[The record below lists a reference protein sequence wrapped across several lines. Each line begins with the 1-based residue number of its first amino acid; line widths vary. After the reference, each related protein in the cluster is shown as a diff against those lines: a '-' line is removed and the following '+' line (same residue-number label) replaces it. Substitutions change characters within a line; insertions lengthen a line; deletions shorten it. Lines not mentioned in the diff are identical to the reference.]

1 MDFRTKKLLT
11 HVNRAGAGLEI
22 GPSYNPV
29 TPKAAGWNVKIA
41 DHLTAK
47 DLRAKYQ
54 AWQVDVSKVEEVD
67 YVLDGSGLS
76 GIDAAQAFDWIIA
89 SHVIEHSPDLVRF
102 LQDCSRLLKPSGV
115 LSLAVPDK
123 RYCFD
128 YFQSLTSTGMVLDAY
143 WSGRQ
148 RHSPGNMFDTYANHV
163 SKGGVIAWSPT
174 SDGKLATVHTL
185 QEAKE
190 SWIRRE
196 RHSALGPVAL
206 MWRQLRCARSPSR
219 DRDARAHSHASGKS
233 IQHVRDKLSL

>member
-1 MDFRTKKLLT
+1 M
-11 HVNRAGAGLEI
+11 
-22 GPSYNPV
+22 
-29 TPKAAGWNVKIA
+29 
-41 DHLTAK
+41 
-47 DLRAKYQ
+47 
-54 AWQVDVSKVEEVD
+54 
-67 YVLDGSGLS
+67 DGSGLS

-89 SHVIEHSPDLVRF
+89 YHVIEHSPDLVRF

-148 RHSPGNMFDTYANHV
+148 RHSPGNMFDTYVNHV

-185 QEAKE
+185 QEVKE
-190 SWIRRE
+190 LTSCDRTSDHYVDAHAWRFTP
-196 RHSALGPVAL
+196 SSFALTVLDLFNMDLTDLAPTDQADSYGFEFFITLKKGFRPNPIPRL
-206 MWRQLRCARSPSR
+206 DLLSR
-219 DRDARAHSHASGKS
+219 IKS
-233 IQHVRDKLSL
+233 ELDQP